1 MYNWLYW
8 WVDIIQEEEQEDEG
22 CEEDGVWLLHQ

>member
-1 MYNWLYW
+1 METLSLIIL

-22 CEEDGVWLLHQ
+22 CEEDGV